1 MLQNWLILLPELTLL
16 SFLPI
21 AWLVNRY
28 RESKTAKTFFTLS
41 KYFLGT
47 ALIFTIVFYNKSVW
61 SAWWLNSRYSTLF
74 KVAVYAVALVWFYF
88 ASKWFLSKNRSSAKF
103 YCICMGML
111 LSFGI
116 LLSAQNFLVPAIL
129 VPVLCLLTWQLMPLY
144 CDDDKMVEAA
154 KLYIRFA
161 VVFWFLLWIGTFILW
176 QQTGSLEYGDIR
188 YIFVLEGDIH
198 WGVYT
203 AVVMIVGTLLFMM
216 AAAPFHFWF
225 IGFLEYGIL
234 PVCGFLT
241 LIPPFV
247 YLSCLISLMTGV
259 FAPLSAYLQ
268 PLLFSFASLSLFIGA
283 VSANRQNNIR
293 RLFGFSTS
301 YNLGF
306 MLLGILAFHS
316 NSIVGAFVYTII
328 YVLAM
333 MGIYAVFLG
342 MKSKGDYVSKLEDI
356 AGLSEAKPYISAA
369 FLIFMIS
376 LIGIPPLLGFWGRLS
391 LINTLVSEERWVDV
405 LMLMLALVLMANAYL
420 QVIKKIY
427 FEPLRHSFDRT
438 DKSIYICLF
447 INLVLILISILN
459 PSYLLH
465 DAEIVL
471 KGLSQ

>member
-1 MLQNWLILLPELTLL
+1 
-16 SFLPI
+16 
-21 AWLVNRY
+21 
-28 RESKTAKTFFTLS
+28 
-41 KYFLGT
+41 
-47 ALIFTIVFYNKSVW
+47 
-61 SAWWLNSRYSTLF
+61 
-74 KVAVYAVALVWFYF
+74 
-88 ASKWFLSKNRSSAKF
+88 
-103 YCICMGML
+103 MGML

>member
-1 MLQNWLILLPELTLL
+1 MLQNWLILLPELSLL
-16 SFLPI
+16 SFLPV
-21 AWLVNRY
+21 AWLVNLY

-41 KYFLGT
+41 KYFLGA
-47 ALIFTIVFYNKSVW
+47 ALVFTIVFYNKSVW
-61 SAWWLNSRYSTLF
+61 SGWWLNSRYSTLF

-103 YCICMGML
+103 YSICMSML

-116 LLSAQNFLVPAIL
+116 LLSAQNLLVPAVL
-129 VPVLCLLTWQLMPLY
+129 VPLLCLLTWRLIPLY
-144 CDDDKMVEAA
+144 CDDEKIEETSR
-154 KLYIRFA
+154 LYIRFSLA
-161 VVFWFLLWIGTFILW
+161 FWVLLWSGVLVLRW
-176 QQTGSLEYGDIR
+176 QTGSFEYADIR
-188 YIFVLEGDIH
+188 YIFALEGEVN
-198 WGVYT
+198 WLTYA
-203 AVVMIVGTLLFMM
+203 AVAAIIGTLLFMM

-225 IGFLEYGIL
+225 VGALSVAIL

-247 YLSCLISLMTGV
+247 YLSCLITLMTGV
-259 FAPLSAYLQ
+259 FAPLAQPLQ
-268 PLLFSFASLSLFIGA
+268 SLLFSFAVVSLFIGA
-283 VSANRQNNIR
+283 ISANRQNNVR
-293 RLFGFSTS
+293 RLFGFSTT
-301 YNLGF
+301 YNLGV

-316 NSIVGAFVYTII
+316 NSVVSAFVYTII

-342 MKSKGDYVSKLEDI
+342 LKSKGDYVGDLDDI
-356 AGLSEAKPYISAA
+356 SGLSEAKPYIAAA
-369 FLIFMIS
+369 FLVFMIS

-391 LINTLVSEERWVDV
+391 LINTLVSEERWLDV
-405 LMLMLALVLMANAYL
+405 LMLMFALVLMANAFL
-420 QVIKKIY
+420 QIIRKIY
-427 FEPLRHSFDRT
+427 FEPLHHGFDRT

-471 KGLSQ
+471 SGVSQ

>member
-16 SFLPI
+16 SFLPV
-21 AWLVNRY
+21 AWLVNLY

-41 KYFLGT
+41 KYFLGA
-47 ALIFTIVFYNKSVW
+47 ALVFTIVFYNKSVW

-74 KVAVYAVALVWFYF
+74 KVAVYTVALVWFYF

-116 LLSAQNFLVPAIL
+116 LLSAQNFLVPALLI
-129 VPVLCLLTWQLMPLY
+129 PVLCLLTRQLIPLY
-144 CDDDKMVEAA
+144 CDEDKVETTTRF
-154 KLYIRFA
+154 YIRLAFM
-161 VVFWFLLWIGTFILW
+161 FWLLLWGGISILW
-176 QQTGSLEYGDIR
+176 WQTGSLEYADIR
-188 YIFVLEGDIH
+188 YIFALEGEVNWIAYS
-198 WGVYT
+198 G
-203 AVVMIVGTLLFMM
+203 AVMIVSSLLFMM
-216 AAAPFHFWF
+216 AAAPFHLWF
-225 IGFLEYGIL
+225 VNALSLAIL

-247 YLSCLISLMTGV
+247 YLSCLITLMTGV
-259 FAPLSAYLQ
+259 FAPLSQSLQ
-268 PLLFSFASLSLFIGA
+268 TLLFCFAVFFFFFGA

-293 RLFGFSTS
+293 RLFGFSTT

-316 NSIVGAFVYTII
+316 HSVVSAFVYTII

-333 MGIYAVFLG
+333 IGIYAVFLG
-342 MKSKGDYVSKLEDI
+342 LKSKGDYVSELEDLS
-356 AGLSEAKPYISAA
+356 GLSEAKPYLSAA
-369 FLIFMIS
+369 FLVFMIS

-391 LINTLVSEERWVDV
+391 LINTLVLEERWSDV
-405 LMLMLALVLMANAYL
+405 LMLMVALILMANAYL
-420 QVIKKIY
+420 QIIRKIY
-427 FEPLRHSFDRT
+427 FEPLQHSFDRT
-438 DKSIYICLF
+438 DKPIYVCLF